1 MNRNHLLFSIVI
13 PTYNRADFLPATINA
28 LLAQTFQKLEI
39 LIVDDGS
46 TDNTEQVIS
55 GLNDPRLF
63 YFKKENAER
72 GAARNFGARLAKGE
86 YINFFDSDDL
96 AYADHLRVA
105 EATVM
110 KLKSPEVF
118 HLGYDVKNTQGQLLR
133 RAAKFP
139 PTINDELINGNHLSC
154 NGVFIRRDI
163 AMAYPFSENRGLS
176 ASEDYALWLRLA
188 SRFPIH
194 CVNTVTSTVINHEQR
209 SVLQVDK
216 TKLMLRLTLLR
227 QDVMNDAEFLSRY
240 QKKTGVFNAFLQVY
254 LALHLALAGNP
265 RWENGGYLVKAIRY
279 KPSIVFSYRFLA
291 ALKKIIL

>member
-13 PTYNRADFLPATINA
+13 PTYNRADFLPATIKS
-28 LLAQTFQKLEI
+28 LLAQTFQKFEL

-46 TDNTEQVIS
+46 TDDTEQVVRT
-55 GLNDPRLF
+55 LNDPRLF

-96 AYADHLRVA
+96 AYANHLHMA
-105 EATVM
+105 EATVT
-110 KLKSPEVF
+110 KLASPEVF

-133 RAAKFP
+133 RVAKFP

-154 NGVFIRRDI
+154 NGVFIRSDI
-163 AMAYPFSENRGLS
+163 AMAYAFSENRGLS
-176 ASEDYALWLRLA
+176 ASEDYALWLKLA

-194 CVNTVTSTVINHEQR
+194 CVNTITSTVVNHEQR

-216 TKLMLRLTLLR
+216 TKLLLRLTLL
-227 QDVMNDAEFLSRY
+227 QHDVMNDSEFLKRY
-240 QKKTGVFNAFLQVY
+240 GKKTDVFNAFLHVHI
-254 LALHLALAGNP
+254 ALHLAMAGNP
-265 RWENGGYLVKAIRY
+265 PWENGGYLVKAMRY

-291 ALKKIIL
+291 ALKKVIL